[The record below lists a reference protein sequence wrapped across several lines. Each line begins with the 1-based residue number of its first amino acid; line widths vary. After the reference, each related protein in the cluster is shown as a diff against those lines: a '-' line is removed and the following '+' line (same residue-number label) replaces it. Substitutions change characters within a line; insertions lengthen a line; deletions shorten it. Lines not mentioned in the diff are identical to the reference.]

1 MKRLLYILRQLLN
14 HHGVLTLLFVLVWG
28 GIFGMIYLPQTQCV
42 EWIVQILML
51 LSAIIVVLMVVST
64 IRIFVVQ
71 KQPERGL
78 ITFWTGVIVVTFTV
92 LFVLF
97 AGITE

>member
-1 MKRLLYILRQLLN
+1 MKNFVLN
-14 HHGVLTLLFVLVWG
+14 HGVLTLLFVLVWV
-28 GIFGMIYLPQTQCV
+28 GIYGMIYLPQTKCV
-42 EWIVQILML
+42 EWIVQLLML
-51 LSAIIVVLMVVST
+51 LSAIIVVLMIVST

>member
-14 HHGVLTLLFVLVWG
+14 HHGVLTLLFVLVWL
-28 GIFGMIYLPQTQCV
+28 GIYGLSYLAQSQCV
-42 EWIVQILML
+42 EWIVQLLML

-78 ITFWTGVIVVTFTV
+78 ITFWTGVIVVTMTV

-97 AGITE
+97 VSIIE

>member
-1 MKRLLYILRQLLN
+1 
-14 HHGVLTLLFVLVWG
+14 
-28 GIFGMIYLPQTQCV
+28 MIYLPQTQCV
-42 EWIVQILML
+42 EWIAQLLML
-51 LSAIIVVLMVVST
+51 LSAIIVVLMIVST
-64 IRIFVVQ
+64 IRIFVAQ
-71 KQPERGL
+71 KQPEEGL

>member
-1 MKRLLYILRQLLN
+1 MKRLLYILRQVLN
-14 HHGVLTLLFVLVWG
+14 HHGVLTWLFVLVWL
-28 GIFGMIYLPQTQCV
+28 GIYGMIYLPQTQCV
-42 EWIVQILML
+42 EWIVQLLML

-71 KQPERGL
+71 KQPEEGL

>member
-1 MKRLLYILRQLLN
+1 MKRLLYILRQVLN
-14 HHGVLTLLFVLVWG
+14 HHGVLTLLFVLVWV
-28 GIFGMIYLPQTQCV
+28 GIYGMIYLPQTQCV
-42 EWIVQILML
+42 EWIVQLLML
-51 LSAIIVVLMVVST
+51 LSAIIVVLMIVST

-71 KQPERGL
+71 KQPEKGL

>member
-1 MKRLLYILRQLLN
+1 MEKFGLN
-14 HHGVLTLLFVLVWG
+14 HGVLTLLFVLVWA
-28 GIFGMIYLPQTQCV
+28 GIYGLSYLPQTQWV
-42 EWIVQILML
+42 EWIEQLLML
-51 LSAIIVVLMVVST
+51 LSAIIVVLMIVST

-71 KQPERGL
+71 KQPEKGL

>member
-28 GIFGMIYLPQTQCV
+28 GIYGLSYLPQTQYV
-42 EWIVQILML
+42 EWIQQLLML
-51 LSAIIVVLMVVST
+51 FSAIILILMVVST

-71 KQPERGL
+71 KQPEQGM
-78 ITFWTGVIVVTFTV
+78 ISFWTGAIVVTFTV
-92 LFVLF
+92 MFVLF
-97 AGITE
+97 AGITK

>member
-14 HHGVLTLLFVLVWG
+14 HYGVLTWLFVLVWA
-28 GIFGMIYLPQTQCV
+28 GIYGLSYLPQTQCI
-42 EWIVQILML
+42 EWIEQLLML

-71 KQPERGL
+71 KQPERGM

-97 AGITE
+97 AGITK